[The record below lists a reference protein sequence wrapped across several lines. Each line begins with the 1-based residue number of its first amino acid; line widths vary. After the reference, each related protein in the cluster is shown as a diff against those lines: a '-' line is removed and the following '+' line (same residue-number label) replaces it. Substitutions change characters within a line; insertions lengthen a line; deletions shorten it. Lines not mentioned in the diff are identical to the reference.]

1 MAALWALRALGWL
14 KSAWFTLTGVVM
26 RYPWQ
31 AACVGLLLACAWLWH
46 GKGVVERRE
55 AAEKAAY
62 AAAIAQQNA
71 AIAQWQAAGKAMQ
84 AKGAAALATVQQAN
98 RPMIEAARYIERV
111 APAPVVQADCR
122 TPPEVMAAK
131 EQL

>member
-14 KSAWFTLTGVVM
+14 KSMWSAIAGFVA

-31 AACVGLLLACAWLWH
+31 ALCAGLLLACAWLWH
-46 GKGVVERRE
+46 GERTVKQDLTVAR
-55 AAEKAAY
+55 
-62 AAAIAQQNA
+62 AAIVKQNA

-84 AKGAAALATVQQAN
+84 AKGAPALATVQQAN
-98 RPMIEAARYIERV
+98 RPMIEAARYIEHV
-111 APAPVVQADCR
+111 SPAPVVQADCR
-122 TPPEVMAAK
+122 TPQGVMDVK

>member
-1 MAALWALRALGWL
+1 MLALWALRTMGWI
-14 KSAWFTLTGVVM
+14 KSMWSAIAGFVA

-31 AACVGLLLACAWLWH
+31 ALCAGLLLACAWLWY
-46 GKGVVERRE
+46 GKGVVERHE

-62 AAAIAQQNA
+62 AATIAQQNA

-84 AKGAAALATVQQAN
+84 AKGAPALATVQQAN
-98 RPMIEAARYIERV
+98 RPMIEAARYIEHV
-111 APAPVVQADCR
+111 SPAPVVQADCR
-122 TPPEVMAAK
+122 TPQGVMDVK

>member
-1 MAALWALRALGWL
+1 MLAMWAVRALGWL
-14 KSAWFTLTGVVM
+14 RSAWGIVAD
-26 RYPWQ
+26 YPWQ
-31 AACVGLLLACAWLWH
+31 ATCVGLLLACAWLWH
-46 GKGVVERRE
+46 GERTVKQDLTV
-55 AAEKAAY
+55 AL
-62 AAAIAQQNA
+62 AAIAQQNA

-84 AKGAAALATVQQAN
+84 AKGAEALATVKQAN
-98 RPMIEAARYIERV
+98 RPLIGRAVHLEHY